1 MEKAIVAV
9 AHEMARI
16 VYFIPKRNEP
26 YRGVNRGLT
35 GKKLESIGM
44 KALNGL
50 RNQKGMLPG
59 HGGFSSVLIGAREF
73 LNKETRNKGA
83 NDCSERAK

>member
-9 AHEMARI
+9 AYEMARI

-35 GKKLESIGM
+35 RKKI
-44 KALNGL
+44 
-50 RNQKGMLPG
+50 
-59 HGGFSSVLIGAREF
+59 
-73 LNKETRNKGA
+73 
-83 NDCSERAK
+83 